1 MTSEGKSDFWSLA
14 GIAAVIGA
22 IAALYVALK
31 PTSPPVKPPT
41 VVPERTR
48 MGPLN
53 RGFGLD
59 HSDKAPAKWVHLTTP
74 EACSDL
80 CYSDAGCRAMTY
92 VISNQSCWLKFTVPA
107 ISANA
112 DEVSAI
118 RE

>member
-1 MTSEGKSDFWSLA
+1 MASEVNTRFWSLA
-14 GIAAVIGA
+14 GVAAVIGA
-22 IAALYVALK
+22 AASLYAVLK
-31 PTSPPVKPPT
+31 PPSIPTPVTQKTP
-41 VVPERTR
+41 
-48 MGPLN
+48 MGPLQ

-59 HSDKAPAKWVHLTTP
+59 HSDADPTKWVHLTTP

-80 CYSDAGCRAMTY
+80 CYNDAGCKAMTY
-92 VISNQSCWLKFTVPA
+92 VISNQSCWVKYRVPT